1 MSKEGSVKTTLQPRD
16 AIPIPSSPVPDPS
29 SKTLISF
36 TFSISNPRFLNRIGS
51 TMSEKYV
58 NKGIEDDHTVLSTIK
73 EFLDYTFIYL
83 GGYRLKTLIKKEMTK
98 AQGGKNLWTKNALTV
113 TCIKDFVFQGKKK
126 RLMSI

>member
-73 EFLDYTFIYL
+73 EFLDYTYIYL

-98 AQGGKNLWTKNALTV
+98 AQGGKNLYV
-113 TCIKDFVFQGKKK
+113 
-126 RLMSI
+126 